1 MVFGFV
7 YKFIAGA
14 ILSSFLIYPA
24 IEDPKVFAEATFSW
38 ITNATPVFKEL
49 LGLIF

>member
-7 YKFIAGA
+7 YKFIVGA

-24 IEDPKVFAEATFSW
+24 FADPKEFAEATFSW
-38 ITNATPVFKEL
+38 IANATPVFKEL
-49 LGLIF
+49 LEAIF